1 VFRFF
6 HDERSRGAHD
16 GLMSHITALY
26 PRLVVE
32 GADVALEFYASTLGG
47 TVTERFTGPDGRVV
61 HSLVEAGPARFA
73 VKDAGDGDPAPT
85 GDGVPVIMSL
95 DVSDADAVAERMLGA
110 GATVI
115 FPLADHGYGQYAGRL
130 RDPFG
135 HQWLISQR
143 IENLTPEQIQQRV
156 G

>member
-1 VFRFF
+1 
-6 HDERSRGAHD
+6 
-16 GLMSHITALY
+16 MSHITALY
-26 PRLVVE
+26 PRLVVD
-32 GADVALEFYASTLGG
+32 GADAALDFYARALDGS
-47 TVTERFTGPDGRVV
+47 VTERFTGPDGRVV
-61 HSLVEAGPARFA
+61 HSVVEAGPARFA

-130 RDPFG
+130 RDPYG

-143 IENLTPEQIQQRV
+143 VEELTPEQIQERV

>member
-1 VFRFF
+1 MV
-6 HDERSRGAHD
+6 G
-16 GLMSHITALY
+16 MSQITALY

-32 GADVALEFYASTLGG
+32 GADAALDFYTRALGG
-47 TVTERFTGPDGRVV
+47 TVTERYTGPDGRVV
-61 HSLVEAGPARFA
+61 HAMVEAGPARFT
-73 VKDAGDGDPAPT
+73 VKDAGDGDPAPSA
-85 GDGVPVIMSL
+85 DGIPVIMSL

-115 FPLADHGYGQYAGRL
+115 FPIADHGYGDYAGRL

-135 HQWLISQR
+135 HQWLIAQR
-143 IENLTPEQIQQRV
+143 IEQLTPEQVQERV

>member
-1 VFRFF
+1 
-6 HDERSRGAHD
+6 
-16 GLMSHITALY
+16 MSHITALY

-32 GADVALEFYASTLGG
+32 DADAALDFYTRALDC
-47 TVTERFTGPDGRVV
+47 TVTERYTGPDGRVV
-61 HSLVEAGPARFA
+61 HAMVEAGPARFA

-85 GDGVPVIMSL
+85 GAGIPVIMSL

-130 RDPFG
+130 RDPYG
-135 HQWLISQR
+135 HQWLIAQHV
-143 IENLTPEQIQQRV
+143 EQLTPEQIQERV

>member
-1 VFRFF
+1 
-6 HDERSRGAHD
+6 
-16 GLMSHITALY
+16 MSHITALY

-32 GADVALEFYASTLGG
+32 DADAALDFYTRALGG
-47 TVTERFTGPDGRVV
+47 TVTERYTGPGGRVV
-61 HSLVEAGPARFA
+61 HAMVEAGPARFA

-85 GDGVPVIMSL
+85 GAGIPAIMSL
-95 DVSDADAVAERMLGA
+95 DVSDADAVADRMLGA

-135 HQWLISQR
+135 HQWLIAQR
-143 IENLTPEQIQQRV
+143 VEDLTPEQIQERV

>member
-1 VFRFF
+1 MV
-6 HDERSRGAHD
+6 G
-16 GLMSHITALY
+16 MSQITALY

-32 GADVALEFYASTLGG
+32 GADAALDFYARALGG
-47 TVTERFTGPDGRVV
+47 TVTERYALPDGRVV
-61 HSLVEAGPARFA
+61 HSIVEAGPIRFS

-95 DVSDADAVAERMLGA
+95 DVSDADAVAERMLDA

-115 FPLADHGYGQYAGRL
+115 FPIADHGYGDYGGRL

-135 HQWLISQR
+135 HQWMISQR
-143 IENLTPEQIQQRV
+143 IENLTPEQIQERV

>member
-1 VFRFF
+1 
-6 HDERSRGAHD
+6 
-16 GLMSHITALY
+16 MSHITALY
-26 PRLVVE
+26 PRLVVA
-32 GADVALEFYASTLGG
+32 GADAALDFYARALGG

-61 HSLVEAGPARFA
+61 HSIVEAGPARFA

-85 GDGVPVIMSL
+85 GDGIPVIMSL
-95 DVSDADAVAERMLGA
+95 DVADADAVAERMLGA
-110 GATVI
+110 GAAVI
-115 FPLADHGYGQYAGRL
+115 FPIADHGYGQYAGRL

-143 IENLTPEQIQQRV
+143 LEDLTPEQIQDRV

>member
-1 VFRFF
+1 
-6 HDERSRGAHD
+6 
-16 GLMSHITALY
+16 MSHITALY
-26 PRLVVE
+26 PRLVVD
-32 GADVALEFYASTLGG
+32 GADAALDFYARALDG

-61 HSLVEAGPARFA
+61 HSVVEAGPARFA

-130 RDPFG
+130 RDPYG

-143 IENLTPEQIQQRV
+143 VEELTPEQIQERV

>member
-1 VFRFF
+1 MV
-6 HDERSRGAHD
+6 G
-16 GLMSHITALY
+16 MSQITALY
-26 PRLVVE
+26 PRLVVD
-32 GADVALEFYASTLGG
+32 GADAALDFYARALGG

-61 HSLVEAGPARFA
+61 HAMVEAGPARFA
-73 VKDAGDGDPAPT
+73 VKDAGDGDPAPS
-85 GDGVPVIMSL
+85 GDGIPVIMSL

-115 FPLADHGYGQYAGRL
+115 FPVADRGYGYGGRL

-135 HQWLISQR
+135 HQWMISQR
-143 IENLTPEQIQQRV
+143 IENLTPEQIQERV

>member
-1 VFRFF
+1 
-6 HDERSRGAHD
+6 
-16 GLMSHITALY
+16 MSEITALY

-32 GADVALEFYASTLGG
+32 GADAALDFYARALGG
-47 TVTERFTGPDGRVV
+47 TVTERYTGPDGRVV
-61 HSLVEAGPARFA
+61 HAMVEAGPARFA

-85 GDGVPVIMSL
+85 SENVDNGIPVIMSL

-115 FPLADHGYGQYAGRL
+115 FPIADRGYSYGGRL

-135 HQWLISQR
+135 HQWLIAQHS
-143 IENLTPEQIQQRV
+143 EDLTPEQIQERV